1 MEMPKLLVSQVVEVK
16 NFTYDMRIYLNNEQT
31 IKEVM
36 SMLESGDKLMKVW
49 DNNGKII
56 WERIWKLN
64 Y

>member
-1 MEMPKLLVSQVVEVK
+1 MEIPKLLVSQVVEVK

-36 SMLESGDKLMKVW
+36 SMLEHGDKLMKVW

-56 WERIWKLN
+56 WERL
-64 Y
+64 

>member
-1 MEMPKLLVSQVVEVK
+1 MEIPKLLVSQVVEVK

-36 SMLESGDKLMKVW
+36 SMLEHGDKLMKVW

-56 WERIWKLN
+56 WEKI
-64 Y
+64 

>member
-1 MEMPKLLVSQVVEVK
+1 MEMPKLLVNQVVEVRR

-36 SMLESGDKLMKVW
+36 SMLEHGDKLMKVW

-56 WERIWKLN
+56 WERL
-64 Y
+64 

>member
-1 MEMPKLLVSQVVEVK
+1 MEIPKLLVSQVVEVK

-36 SMLESGDKLMKVW
+36 SMLKHGDKLMKVW

-56 WERIWKLN
+56 WERI
-64 Y
+64 

>member
-1 MEMPKLLVSQVVEVK
+1 MEMPKLLVSQVVEVRR

-56 WERIWKLN
+56 WERL
-64 Y
+64 

>member
-1 MEMPKLLVSQVVEVK
+1 MEIPKLLVSQVVEVK

-36 SMLESGDKLMKVW
+36 SMLEHGDKLMKVW

-56 WERIWKLN
+56 WERI
-64 Y
+64 